1 MHCCGVCHMWLTH
14 GAGKLRVAL
23 HTFTHVEYG
32 CVLSYDYHCNTD
44 DEAEYYNSKC
54 LCGAQNCNTLYL
66 SLAAGHFDAIMEENH
81 TVLRRLAMLVRACEC
96 AGKTMSKRDA
106 EALASVGFGKKIF
119 RNSPLWLKCYCAQ
132 VIATR
137 TQHTHASHV
146 THSPQVIEFI
156 KLERAA
162 LPRLL
167 TTKFPSIYADGNAAA
182 VEADGVYGLR
192 LQNLA
197 IMVDRVL
204 SFLRRQPAPSMRF
217 YTPLFLLNDSQ
228 AANKLVF
235 GEDSIWETLK
245 DFVVSRERTFRLKDV
260 MESMMRG
267 FERKKKSL
275 EAAKQ
280 VLRDTAKILKQ
291 TSKSYVPAAQV
302 LEVPLPATRRCHSV
316 HSHEPSRTWLTL
328 KISG

>member
-1 MHCCGVCHMWLTH
+1 MWLTH

-44 DEAEYYNSKC
+44 DRSEYYNSKC

-66 SLAAGHFDAIMEENH
+66 SLDEGHFDAIMEEDH

-96 AGKTMSKRDA
+96 AGKAMSKRDA

-132 VIATR
+132 VIATH

-146 THSPQVIEFI
+146 THCPQVIEFI

-182 VEADGVYGLR
+182 IEADGVYGLR

-204 SFLRRQPAPSMRF
+204 SFLRRQPPGMRQS
-217 YTPLFLLNDSQ
+217 TPLFLLNDSQ

-235 GEDSIWETLK
+235 GEHSIWETLK
-245 DFVVSRERTFRLKDV
+245 DFVVSRERTLKLKEV
-260 MESMMRG
+260 MEIMMRG
-267 FERKKKSL
+267 FDRKKKSL

-302 LEVPLPATRRCHSV
+302 LEVPLPATRWRHSV
-316 HSHEPSRTWLTL
+316 HSHEPSRTWPTL
-328 KISG
+328 KLSG

>member
-1 MHCCGVCHMWLTH
+1 MWLTH

-66 SLAAGHFDAIMEENH
+66 SLAAGHFDAIMEEDH

-96 AGKTMSKRDA
+96 AGKAMSKRDA

-132 VIATR
+132 VIATH

-146 THSPQVIEFI
+146 THCPQVIEFI

-167 TTKFPSIYADGNAAA
+167 TTKFPSIYADGDAAA
-182 VEADGVYGLR
+182 IEADGVYGLR

-204 SFLRRQPAPSMRF
+204 SFLRRQPAPGMRY
-217 YTPLFLLNDSQ
+217 YTPLFLLSDSQ

-245 DFVVSRERTFRLKDV
+245 DFVVSRERTFRLKEV

-280 VLRDTAKILKQ
+280 VLRDTAKILKK

-302 LEVPLPATRRCHSV
+302 LEVPLPATRWRHSV
-316 HSHEPSRTWLTL
+316 HSHEPSRTWPTL
-328 KISG
+328 KLSG

>member
-106 EALASVGFGKKIF
+106 EALASVGFGDKIF

-146 THSPQVIEFI
+146 THCPQVIEFI
-156 KLERAA
+156 KLEHAA
-162 LPRLL
+162 LPHLL
-167 TTKFPSIYADGNAAA
+167 TQKHSYNSLEAV

-204 SFLRRQPAPSMRF
+204 SFLRQQPPGKIHS
-217 YTPLFLLNDSQ
+217 TPLYLLNDSQ

-235 GEDSIWETLK
+235 GKDSIWETLK
-245 DFVVSRERTFRLKDV
+245 DYVVSRERTLRLKDA
-260 MESMMRG
+260 MESMMWG

-280 VLRDTAKILKQ
+280 VLRDTAKILKK

-328 KISG
+328 KLSG